1 MNRVTATALAAI
13 LASIATASHAADDP
27 GRHRAFQD
35 HIAYVATFAIP
46 VMSEKC
52 AAIDPGYM
60 AEVAPLYFAFVNA
73 RQDNIERGRLL
84 TLAEF
89 APDETLSA
97 YRERVVASRLGAL
110 DSGTREEK
118 LRMCKGALAVLGG
131 MEVPGEWPSSPEES
145 AAPGGKAA
153 GR

>member
-1 MNRVTATALAAI
+1 MSRFTSTALAVV
-13 LASIATASHAADDP
+13 LASVTAAANAADDS
-27 GRHRAFQD
+27 GRKRAFQD

-60 AEVAPLYFAFVNA
+60 AEVAPLYFSFVNA
-73 RQDNIERGRLL
+73 RQDQIERGRLL

-89 APDETLSA
+89 APDDTLSA
-97 YRERVVASRLGAL
+97 YRKRVIASRLGAL
-110 DSGTREEK
+110 DSGTREAK
-118 LRMCKGALAVLGG
+118 LKMCKGALAVLGG
-131 MEVPGEWPSSPEES
+131 MEVPGEWPPQAENAASTGES
-145 AAPGGKAA
+145 A

>member
-1 MNRVTATALAAI
+1 MNRVTATALTTI
-13 LASIATASHAADDP
+13 LASIATASNAADDP

-73 RQDNIERGRLL
+73 RQDRIERGRLL

-89 APDETLSA
+89 APDETLRT

-118 LRMCKGALAVLGG
+118 MRMCKGALAVLGG
-131 MEVPGEWPSSPEES
+131 MEVPGEWPSPEES
-145 AAPGGKAA
+145 AAPAGKAA